1 MVLSRGVTLA
11 IAGVLPG
18 VALAYVAG
26 RSMEAL
32 LAGVKPADAI
42 TLASAVGLTVMMT
55 LVGSLAPTLRAL
67 RVDPITAL
75 RAD

>member
-1 MVLSRGVTLA
+1 MILRRSVLLA
-11 IAGVLPG
+11 LAGVVPG

-32 LAGVKPADAI
+32 LAGLRPADAP
-42 TLASAVGLTVMMT
+42 TMLTAVGLSALMT
-55 LVGSLAPTLRAL
+55 IVGSVMPTLRAL

-75 RAD
+75 RAE